1 MRRSISL
8 ISLLPSPSR
17 LLPCCCCCV
26 ADGVIKVVAEG
37 GIEVEVEV
45 EVEKK
50 VEDELGAA
58 GANVAVG
65 D

>member
-1 MRRSISL
+1 MIE
-8 ISLLPSPSR
+8 
-17 LLPCCCCCV
+17 
-26 ADGVIKVVAEG
+26 VVAEG
-37 GIEVEVEV
+37 GIEVEV

-58 GANVAVG
+58 GANIAVE

>member
-17 LLPCCCCCV
+17 LLPCCCCCCV

-37 GIEVEVEV
+37 GIEV